1 MIDKRTDQLTAVT
14 PALSDLLPLYDVS
27 NPGTKKITL
36 TQLASLIGGAGAS
49 VTTIYETVAAGSTA
63 TIATLVG
70 ATIKLLARGG
80 TIVEV
85 TTAGT
90 PSGDQIKFDNTTGLL
105 TAAIPFFQD
114 EKLTIQYA

>member
-36 TQLASLIGGAGAS
+36 TQLASLIGGAGSS
-49 VTTIYETVAAGSTA
+49 VTTIYPNVTAGSTA
-63 TIATLVG
+63 TVPALIG
-70 ATIKLLARGG
+70 KTIKLLARGG
-80 TIVEV
+80 TIVEAI
-85 TTAGT
+85 TTGT
-90 PSGDQIKFDNTTGLL
+90 PTGDQILFDDTTGLL
-105 TAAIPFFQD
+105 TPAIAFYD